1 MNNEEIEKMYEKG
14 IVSLSKI
21 LEPLI
26 EKFIQDKNSV
36 DIQQC
41 QLIIHYLIEERKFDE
56 NYVDELEKEI
66 EDKKEEIYA
75 IAKTNYTVGMLDE
88 RSQWYKKINEKIEY
102 IEKEM
107 EKDEVDEFGI
117 HSQGWLALDWFVD
130 NLKELI
136 GKEE

>member
-1 MNNEEIEKMYEKG
+1 MNNEEEIIEYLESYIQFYTVLKAPEPQDAKMMAAVKG
-14 IVSLSKI
+14 ILK
-21 LEPLI
+21 L
-26 EKFIQDKNSV
+26 
-36 DIQQC
+36 
-41 QLIIHYLIEERKFDE
+41 Y
-56 NYVDELEKEI
+56 
-66 EDKKEEIYA
+66 EDKKEEA
-75 IAKTNYTVGMLDE
+75 IAIARANYILGQTDE

-117 HSQGWLALDWFVD
+117 HSQGWLTLDWLVD